1 MATPKT
7 MTLDQAYETVAEKGK
22 VTPSVFARISM
33 LEDFANPDPR
43 YCTTVCQVPGTCKKP
58 SNATLLKVPLK
69 EKNGIVILFATK
81 PKSWKDTKQQSEI
94 VDYLMSTTCKG
105 IPYHIVYAT
114 RCAPEFASRKDFSI
128 TQMKACRN
136 FLVKDIDELQPKV
149 IITTSTMAAKSI
161 GLVGIGQKTHLS
173 RFVFPFANPEV
184 SVVMTLNP
192 LATTMIRQNASGAYW
207 GNDFFHLIRQDFQ
220 KAGLLWKGSVVQK
233 DTRAEVEALKQ
244 SGRLRVTRSLD
255 EVRDAMDFLHSL
267 PVNSIISWDTET
279 TGLDP
284 WAPDA
289 RFLSH
294 QFGFTFEG
302 QTHAVVVPLWHRDN
316 TCYDAN
322 EAWSF
327 IVDVLENPN
336 LTKVGHNGKFDL
348 KYTRVTTG
356 VDVAS
361 YSFDTMY
368 ATHSIC
374 SGLQGSGTYTLKK
387 AVWDILPE
395 SGLGGYDDLLA
406 VVEDD
411 EEESELDE

>member
-7 MTLDQAYETVAEKGK
+7 MTLDQAYEYVAEKGR
-22 VTPSVFARISM
+22 VVPSVFARISM
-33 LEDFANPDPR
+33 LEDFSSPDPR
-43 YCTTVCQVPGTCKKP
+43 YCTTVCQIPGACKKP
-58 SNATLLKVPLK
+58 SNATLLKVPDK
-69 EKNGIVILFATK
+69 EKNGIVILFAVK
-81 PKSWKDTKQQSEI
+81 PKSWRDTQHQNSI
-94 VDYLMSTTCKG
+94 VDYLMKTTCRG

-114 RCAPEFASRKDFSI
+114 RCAPEFGAKKDFSI
-128 TQMKACRN
+128 TQMKACKN

-149 IITTSTMAAKSI
+149 VITTSTMAAKSI

-173 RFVFPFANPEV
+173 RFMFPFSNPDV

-207 GNDFFHLIRQDFQ
+207 GNDFFHLIRHDFF
-220 KAGLLWKGSVVQK
+220 KAGRLWKGEITNK
-233 DTRAEVEALKQ
+233 DTRSEVDSLKQ
-244 SGRLRVTRSLD
+244 QGRLKVTRSLI
-255 EVRDAMDFLHSL
+255 EVSEAMQFLQNL
-267 PVNSIISWDTET
+267 PVNSVISWDTET

-284 WAPDA
+284 WAEDA

-302 QTHAVVVPLWHRDN
+302 QTYAVVIPLWHRDN
-316 TCYDAN
+316 DCYDAN
-322 EAWSF
+322 EAWPF
-327 IVDVLENPN
+327 IVAVLENPN

-356 VDVAS
+356 VEVAS

-368 ATHSIC
+368 AVHSIC

-387 AVWDILPE
+387 AVWDIIPE

-406 VVEDD
+406 VEEVIED
-411 EEESELDE
+411 EESDE